1 MPQRRTERP
10 AGALTNNGSLTLAPG
25 SVLTVK
31 GGFTQTSTA
40 TLAIQLG
47 GTSSAPTLGQLV
59 STTGSVA
66 LAGNLKV
73 TFTVLPTVGSS
84 FSILDNEGN
93 ASIGGTFA
101 KLPQGATFTVTIG
114 TTKMTFAVSYS
125 GSDGDG
131 SHNVVITRTA

>member
-1 MPQRRTERP
+1 
-10 AGALTNNGSLTLAPG
+10 
-25 SVLTVK
+25 
-31 GGFTQTSTA
+31 
-40 TLAIQLG
+40 
-47 GTSSAPTLGQLV
+47 
-59 STTGSVA
+59 
-66 LAGNLKV
+66 
-73 TFTVLPTVGSS
+73 
-84 FSILDNEGN
+84 LDNEGN